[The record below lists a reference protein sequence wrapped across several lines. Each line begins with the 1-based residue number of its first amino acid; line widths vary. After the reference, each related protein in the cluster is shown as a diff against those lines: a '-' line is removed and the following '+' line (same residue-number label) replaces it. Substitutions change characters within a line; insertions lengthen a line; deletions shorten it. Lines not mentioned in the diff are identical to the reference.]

1 MSTIWQVGGHWYVG
15 SPDHPATALELTIG
29 TATEF
34 TFGDYNFFCL
44 GFYLDATVGPLVEFI
59 APFPYSIFGGTL
71 IEIIIP
77 QAAVLAATVA
87 GGAAGAAAGLFAA
100 ETGGSAGAQAGL
112 ATGVAAAAAAATA
125 AQSWGSGCQ
134 ADIVFG
140 NYFFTVYGDCHE
152 TVPDKHH
159 HHGGEGF
166 FHFHYA
172 MQLLHSVTE
181 ACSMG
186 VQSLLVVAS
195 AGITLSATAEIVAQ
209 GASATIYGS
218 TGLKIGATATLE
230 LSGLATATIAA
241 PGQISL
247 VATGANITLAP
258 AAVTFNAATI
268 YLNGEVAFLVAP
280 FDAPIVAQAP
290 PTAEMNAAMANLAAA
305 VAAAGAAA
313 AGGAAAGGA
322 AGNH

>member
-15 SPDHPATALELTIG
+15 SPEHDATALELTIG

-44 GFYLDATVGPLVEFI
+44 GFYLDATVGPLVEVI

-77 QAAVLAATVA
+77 QGSVLAATVA

-100 ETGGSAGAQAGL
+100 EMGDSAGAQAGL
-112 ATGVAAAAAAATA
+112 ATAAAVATAAKTA
-125 AQSWGSGCQ
+125 AQSWGNGCQ
-134 ADIVFG
+134 LDLVFG
-140 NYFFTVYGDCHE
+140 NYFFTVYGDTLE

-159 HHGGEGF
+159 HHDGVQ
-166 FHFHYA
+166 HFHYA
-172 MQLLHSVTE
+172 IQLLHSVTDD
-181 ACSMG
+181 SLLN
-186 VQSLLVVAS
+186 VQSLLVVAN
-195 AGITLSATAEIVAQ
+195 AGITLSATAEIIAQ
-209 GASATIYGS
+209 GATATIYGS
-218 TGLKIGATATLE
+218 TGLQIGATATLQ
-230 LSGLATATIAA
+230 LSGTATATIAA

-247 VATGANITLAP
+247 VSTGASITLAP

-280 FDAPIVAQAP
+280 FAAPIVPVPP
-290 PTAEMNAAMANLAAA
+290 PTAEIDTAMANLAAA

-313 AGGAAAGGA
+313 AGGAAG
-322 AGNH
+322 HH